1 MAKYSRVYVV
11 LATEGIDDAAVLVS
25 CHCVYCQ
32 LASAEIF
39 LETDIRRDIER
50 EAVVASAYAFLGA
63 RQSVLFSAV
72 WMKVDRKILTYLPI
86 TKAPKF
92 LRTTTYHDPVTF
104 GNRLV

>member
-32 LASAEIF
+32 IASAEIF

-50 EAVVASAYAFLGA
+50 APERTLLRCVDEG
-63 RQSVLFSAV
+63 RQENPYLLADNQGSEVPPHY
-72 WMKVDRKILTYLPI
+72 YLPR
-86 TKAPKF
+86 PSHV
-92 LRTTTYHDPVTF
+92 R
-104 GNRLV
+104 